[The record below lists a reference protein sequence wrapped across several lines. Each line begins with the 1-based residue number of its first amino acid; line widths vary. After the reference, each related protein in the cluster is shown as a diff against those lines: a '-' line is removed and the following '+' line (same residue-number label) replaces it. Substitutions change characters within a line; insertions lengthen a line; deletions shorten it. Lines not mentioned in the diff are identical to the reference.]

1 MLLLKNDI
9 AKLFIDHKNWDQ
21 RQGAGLSHKGIGA
34 LSVTASACRCSGK
47 TVDQV
52 PREDGVAKP
61 SEALA
66 DGDIQLIVVVK
77 SDVVATA
84 AAGFLKI
91 LA

>member
-1 MLLLKNDI
+1 M
-9 AKLFIDHKNWDQ
+9 
-21 RQGAGLSHKGIGA
+21 SHEDIGA
-34 LSVTASACRCSGK
+34 SSATASACRCSRK

-66 DGDIQLIVVVK
+66 DGDIQLIIVVE
-77 SDVVATA
+77 SDVVAM

-91 LA
+91 FAGDGGFDFDPLTAACLCFCSSSFDA